1 MPEFILPYEPIVI
14 TSTVDLPREEWLAF
28 RKSGIGGSEVAAVFG
43 ISPFGTSRDVYYD
56 KLDIVSAF
64 DDEANKYQKKIGSLL
79 EDVVAEMFSEV
90 TGYPVF
96 KVQKMFR
103 SREHYFMLADV
114 DFFVQ
119 LPNGSFAILE
129 CKTTSPDATEKWWNG
144 AEPAIPLNYQF
155 QGRQYMSVMHINK
168 VFYAC
173 LHGNSE
179 SYLIIREM
187 DRDLEIESE
196 MIIVEQHFWENHV
209 LAKIPPPYIEEGDLI
224 IESVRRHFG
233 YANLNAPAVVFDA
246 GTQNRVLRYLEL
258 QQQKAVAEADVKGI
272 DRELQRMKGLIV
284 AEMGASCAAIC
295 SLDGV
300 PYQVTYNPV
309 RKPMVSKENLVR
321 LQAQHPDIYD
331 EYVTVSES
339 RRFYVKEQRE
349 SAA

>member
-1 MPEFILPYEPIVI
+1 MPEFVLPYEPLVI
-14 TSTVDLPREEWLAF
+14 TSTANLPRDEWLAF

-56 KLDIVSAF
+56 KLNIASAF

-96 KVQKMFR
+96 QVQKMFR

-119 LPNGSFAILE
+119 LPDGSFAILE

-155 QGRQYMSVMHINK
+155 QGRQYMSVMHIDK

-179 SYLIIREM
+179 NYLIIREM
-187 DRDLEIESE
+187 NRDLAIESE
-196 MIIVEQHFWENHV
+196 MITVEQHFWENHILTQV
-209 LAKIPPPYIEEGDLI
+209 PPPYVEEGNLI

-233 YANLNAPAVVFDA
+233 YANTSAPAVAFDA
-246 GTQNRVLRYLEL
+246 STESHVLRYLEL
-258 QQQKAVAEADVKGI
+258 QQQKAIADADVKSI
-272 DRELQRMKGLIV
+272 DKELQRMKGLIV
-284 AEMGASCAAIC
+284 AEMGTSCVAAC
-295 SLDGV
+295 SLEGV

-309 RKPMVSKENLVR
+309 RKPLVSKDNLVR

-339 RRFYVKEQRE
+339 RRFYVKEQHE
-349 SAA
+349 NAA

>member
-1 MPEFILPYEPIVI
+1 MPEFVLPYEPIVI
-14 TSTVDLPREEWLAF
+14 TSTVGLPREEWLAF

-43 ISPFGTSRDVYYD
+43 ISPFGTARDVYYD
-56 KLDIVSAF
+56 KLNIASAF
-64 DDEANKYQKKIGSLL
+64 DDEANKYQKKIGNLL

-96 KVQKMFR
+96 KIQKMFR

-119 LPNGSFAILE
+119 LPDGSFAILE

-144 AEPAIPLNYQF
+144 NEPTIPLNYQF
-155 QGRQYMSVMHINK
+155 QGRQYMSVMHIGK

-179 SYLIIREM
+179 NYLIIREM

-196 MIIVEQHFWENHV
+196 MIMVERDFWENHI
-209 LAKIPPPYIEEGDLI
+209 LPQIPPPYIEEGDLI
-224 IESVRRHFG
+224 IESVRRHYG
-233 YANLNAPAVVFDA
+233 YADPTAPVVMLNPRV
-246 GTQNRVLRYLEL
+246 QNCVSRFLEL
-258 QQQKAVAEADVKGI
+258 QQQKAEAEVSVKAI
-272 DRELQRMKGLIV
+272 DGELQRMKGLIV
-284 AEMGASCAAIC
+284 AEMGVCCTAAC
-295 SLDGV
+295 SLEGV
-300 PYQVTYNPV
+300 PYKVTYNPV
-309 RKPMVSKENLVR
+309 RKSLVSKENLVR
-321 LQAQHPDIYD
+321 LQAQHPDIYE

-349 SAA
+349 NAA

>member
-1 MPEFILPYEPIVI
+1 MPEFVLPYEPLVI
-14 TSTVDLPREEWLAF
+14 TSTVDLPRDEWLAF

-43 ISPFGTSRDVYYD
+43 ISPFGTARDVYYD
-56 KLDIVSAF
+56 KLNIVSAF

-96 KVQKMFR
+96 QVQKMFR

-114 DFFVQ
+114 DYFVQ
-119 LPNGSFAILE
+119 LQDGSYAILE
-129 CKTTSPDATEKWWNG
+129 CKTTSPDATGKWWNG

-179 SYLIIREM
+179 NYLIIREM
-187 DRDLEIESE
+187 NRDLEIESE
-196 MIIVEQHFWENHV
+196 MIAVEQHFWENHI
-209 LAKIPPPYIEEGDLI
+209 LPQIPPPYIEEGDLI
-224 IESVRRHFG
+224 IESTRRHFG
-233 YANLNAPAVVFDA
+233 YAEPNAPVIALNAV
-246 GTQNRVLRYLEL
+246 TENRLLRYLEL
-258 QQQKAVAEADVKGI
+258 QEQKSLTEASIKSLDQEV
-272 DRELQRMKGLIV
+272 QRMKGLVI
-284 AEMGASCAAIC
+284 AEMGTCCTAAC
-295 SLDGV
+295 SLEGV

-309 RKPMVSKENLVR
+309 RKSQISKEALVR

-339 RRFYVKEQRE
+339 RRFYVKMQRE
-349 SAA
+349 EAA

>member
-1 MPEFILPYEPIVI
+1 MPEFILPYEPLVI
-14 TSTVDLPREEWLAF
+14 TSTVGLPREEWLAF

-43 ISPFGTSRDVYYD
+43 ISPFGTTRDVYYD
-56 KLDIVSAF
+56 KLNIVSAF
-64 DDEANKYQKKIGSLL
+64 DEEANKYQKKIGTLL

-96 KVQKMFR
+96 KIQKMFR

-119 LPNGSFAILE
+119 LPDGSFAILE
-129 CKTTSPDATEKWWNG
+129 CKTTSPDATGKWWNG

-155 QGRQYMSVMHINK
+155 QGRQYMSVMHIGK

-179 SYLIIREM
+179 NYLIIRELN
-187 DRDLEIESE
+187 RDLEIESE
-196 MIIVEQHFWENHV
+196 MIAVEQDFWENHI
-209 LAKIPPPYIEEGDLI
+209 LPQIPPPYIEEGDLI

-233 YANLNAPAVVFDA
+233 YADPDAPVVTFGADT
-246 GTQNRVLRYLEL
+246 GNRVSRFLEL
-258 QQQKAVAEADVKGI
+258 QQQKTFAESNAKEI
-272 DRELQRMKGLIV
+272 EKELQRMKGLII
-284 AEMGASCAAIC
+284 AEMGACCTAAC
-295 SLDGV
+295 LLEGV

-309 RKPMVSKENLVR
+309 RKPLVSKESLVR
-321 LQAQHPDIYD
+321 LQAQHPDIYE

-349 SAA
+349 NAA

>member
-1 MPEFILPYEPIVI
+1 MPEFILPYKPIVI
-14 TSTVDLPREEWLAF
+14 TSTEGLPREEWLAF
-28 RKSGIGGSEVAAVFG
+28 RKTGIGGSEVAAVFG

-56 KLDIVSAF
+56 KLNIVSAF
-64 DDEANKYQKKIGSLL
+64 DDEANKYQKKIGTLL

-96 KVQKMFR
+96 KIQKMFR

-114 DFFVQ
+114 DFFVL
-119 LPNGSFAILE
+119 LPDGNFAILE

-144 AEPAIPLNYQF
+144 SVPAIPLNYQF
-155 QGRQYMSVMHINK
+155 QGRQYMSVMHIGK

-179 SYLIIREM
+179 SYLIIREL

-196 MIIVEQHFWENHV
+196 MIMIEQHFWENHV
-209 LAKIPPPYIEEGDLI
+209 LVQVPPPYIEEGDLI

-233 YANLNAPAVVFDA
+233 FADTTAPPILLDTGTA
-246 GTQNRVLRYLEL
+246 GYVQRYLDL
-258 QQQKAVAEADVKGI
+258 QNQKTTAEFTAKQI
-272 DRELQRMKGLIV
+272 ESELQRMKGLII
-284 AEMGASCAAIC
+284 AEMGISCMATC
-295 SLDGV
+295 SLEGA

-339 RRFYVKEQRE
+339 RRFYVKERRE